1 MRGDRGDVILGWFTK
16 IAVVLGLFGLVGF
29 DAVSVGVAKM
39 NAQDTADT
47 AAGIGSDAWNS
58 SHDVRQAYKAA
69 VEYADEHN
77 AHIAAKSFTVAQDG
91 TVRLTLTT
99 DATTVL
105 LYRTKTTKK
114 WTHVVATGAR
124 RSV

>member
-1 MRGDRGDVILGWFTK
+1 MILGWFTK
-16 IAVVLGLFGLVGF
+16 IAVVLGVFGVLSF
-29 DAVSVGVAKM
+29 DGVSVAVAKM

-47 AAGIGSDAWNS
+47 AAGVGAEAWTS

-69 VEYADEHN
+69 VDYAEEHN
-77 AHIAAKSFTVAQDG
+77 AHIAAKSFTVAPDG

-105 LYRTKTTKK
+105 LYRTKTTRK
-114 WTHVVATGAR
+114 WAHVVASGAR